1 MRRLAGPLPWSTIGR
16 LLLSGFAVWVLIQ
29 TWQLWIILVMAL
41 IVASVLLPAARW
53 GDRYRIPRIVI
64 MVGVYAG
71 AAALLGALGNFLVPA
86 LVEQGAQFARQ
97 LPRLLENVKAWVGRA
112 IAWGAR
118 WEIPI
123 PGLPAGDWQGLEG
136 IGQLLIENTLRAT
149 AGVIGA
155 VLGLLIVLILA
166 AYLVIDAERIGRGV
180 VVFLPVHHRQRVA
193 ALTESVLSVMGAYVR
208 GQAVVSLAVGV
219 LIVVGLALLG
229 VPYALL
235 IGGVAAALNV
245 IPFLG
250 SPAAAVLGLLS
261 ALNISASLALWVAL
275 LFWGVNLLEG
285 KLLVPYFVGRATGLH
300 PLVVLFGIL
309 IGARLAGILGMLV
322 AVPLMGALWEVL
334 RTLYVEPMLDRAA
347 GSAASP
353 DPSSSAGPD
362 SGQGSG
368 DDSKPRPRTR
378 ESRWKA

>member
-1 MRRLAGPLPWSTIGR
+1 MRRVSEPLSWSTIGR
-16 LLLSGFAVWVLIQ
+16 LVLAGFGVWVLIQ

-41 IVASVLLPAARW
+41 IVASALLPAARW
-53 GDRYRIPRIVI
+53 GDRYRIPGIVI
-64 MVGVYAG
+64 VAGVYAG
-71 AAALLGALGNFLVPA
+71 AAALLSALGNFLVPV
-86 LVEQGAQFARQ
+86 LVEEGAQFARQ
-97 LPRLLENVKAWVGRA
+97 LPRLLENVKAGVGWV

-118 WEIPI
+118 WEIPL
-123 PGLPAGDWQGLEG
+123 PELPAGDWQGLEG
-136 IGQLLIENTLRAT
+136 IGQVLIENTLRAT
-149 AGVIGA
+149 AGVVGA
-155 VLGLLIVLILA
+155 LFGLLIVLILA
-166 AYLVIDAERIGRGV
+166 AYLVIDAERIRRGV
-180 VVFLPVHHRQRVA
+180 VVLLPVHRRERAA

-250 SPAAAVLGLLS
+250 SPAAAVLGVLS

-300 PLVVLFGIL
+300 PVVVLFVIL
-309 IGARLAGILGMLV
+309 IGARLAGILGLLV
-322 AVPLMGALWEVL
+322 AVPLMGGLWEVV
-334 RTLYVEPMLDRAA
+334 RALYVEPMRDSAA
-347 GSAASP
+347 RSAASP
-353 DPSSSAGPD
+353 DASGRPDPD
-362 SGQGSG
+362 SGHRSEDESELRAGI
-368 DDSKPRPRTR
+368 R
-378 ESRWKA
+378 ES